1 MPVKVGTSTYTVYCK
16 VCKLRV
22 HIFLRIVSQPGLS
35 VGQRFLGASSFF
47 FFLSLYL
54 VLFLY
59 FSIHFLPPSL
69 SKSLASSPTL
79 SFPVNCFTPSVFNP
93 TSFSQSLSFNF
104 YIYILVFLPLYQS
117 FLCHFF
123 IISFFQPLSIYLII
137 YFIKTTVD
145 GPVLA
150 FTWLFFIGRLGGGK
164 GRGAGRIFFLLQKF

>member
-1 MPVKVGTSTYTVYCK
+1 MFNCT
-16 VCKLRV
+16 
-22 HIFLRIVSQPGLS
+22 FLAAV
-35 VGQRFLGASSFF
+35 FF
-47 FFLSLYL
+47 FFLSLYLVLYLSLYL

-59 FSIHFLPPSL
+59 FSIHFPPPSL

-150 FTWLFFIGRLGGGK
+150 FTWLFFIGRLGGEREGLL
-164 GRGAGRIFFLLQKF
+164 AGFFFFFRNSKILIFASDPRPVFWEPNNLAFGFV